1 MIDVSVLKPNT
12 VELKPHKYYVVDST
26 GLVHFVSSFSSL
38 LSMNNKERTNTNNRK
53 QDTGNNKGETNMND
67 NDNVTFKDLKIVEER
82 LNSKIDIS
90 NAKLSGKI
98 DTSEAKLSGK
108 IDASEASLSGK
119 IDTLTA
125 KIDSQSKL
133 LYWIMGIISAGIV
146 VPLITMLIKYLI
158 SK

>member
-1 MIDVSVLKPNT
+1 MISMAVKTTLSYK
-12 VELKPHKYYVVDST
+12 VERIDDEMVVPP
-26 GLVHFVSSFSSL
+26 L
-38 LSMNNKERTNTNNRK
+38 LSMKN
-53 QDTGNNKGETNMND
+53 GGGTNMND

>member
-67 NDNVTFKDLKIVEER
+67 DDNVTFKDLKIVEER

-108 IDASEASLSGK
+108 IDVTNAKLDSLNGK
-119 IDTLTA
+119 LADQATRLNWLMGLVIGSILVPIA
-125 KIDSQSKL
+125 IKL
-133 LYWIMGIISAGIV
+133 IF
-146 VPLITMLIKYLI
+146 K
-158 SK
+158 

>member
-1 MIDVSVLKPNT
+1 MISMAVKTTLSYK
-12 VELKPHKYYVVDST
+12 VERVGDEMVVPP
-26 GLVHFVSSFSSL
+26 L
-38 LSMNNKERTNTNNRK
+38 LSMNN
-53 QDTGNNKGETNMND
+53 GGGTNMND
-67 NDNVTFKDLKIVEER
+67 NDNVTFKDLKIVEGK
-82 LNSKIDIS
+82 LSSKIAVS